1 MSFCVN
7 CGTLIADKSLFCT
20 VCGTAKDASVNL
32 SQSSQSKNYSSSIQS
47 ASDKITQKLGLE
59 KIEGFSIKSF
69 FSEVFSKHDPEDI
82 ERLLSVGTYETT
94 PKINPSMGM
103 MPNPWIFFRALSI
116 SIIAYFIFLFGYI
129 EFSNVKLLPGL
140 IIIGSFAVPF
150 SVLILFFELNTP
162 RNISIVKIL
171 NLIVIGGAI
180 GMIISLFLFNFTPL
194 LGIFGASAAGLI
206 EEPSKLAA
214 LLYIMRND
222 KSDRYKY
229 RLNALLLG
237 AAVGTGF
244 AAFESAGY
252 ALEYGLNGGANDML
266 SIIILR
272 GILAPFSHIG
282 WTAITAYGFWLAR
295 PKYKDISS
303 TLQSPIFIKYFL
315 IPVALHFIWNLPFE
329 GPFMSKYI
337 ILGFI
342 GWVVI
347 ISLVQSGLKEIIEIN
362 NTNINISNTSDSVI
376 I

>member
-1 MSFCVN
+1 
-7 CGTLIADKSLFCT
+7 
-20 VCGTAKDASVNL
+20 
-32 SQSSQSKNYSSSIQS
+32 
-47 ASDKITQKLGLE
+47 
-59 KIEGFSIKSF
+59 
-69 FSEVFSKHDPEDI
+69 
-82 ERLLSVGTYETT
+82 
-94 PKINPSMGM
+94 
-103 MPNPWIFFRALSI
+103 
-116 SIIAYFIFLFGYI
+116 
-129 EFSNVKLLPGL
+129 
-140 IIIGSFAVPF
+140 
-150 SVLILFFELNTP
+150 
-162 RNISIVKIL
+162 
-171 NLIVIGGAI
+171 
-180 GMIISLFLFNFTPL
+180 MIISLFLFNFTPL

-266 SIIILR
+266 SIIIIR
-272 GILAPFSHIG
+272 GILAPFIHIG

-295 PKYKDISS
+295 PNCKDILS
-303 TLQSPIFIKYFL
+303 TLQSPIFLKYFF